1 MTGVV
6 DASHA
11 ASDGVDAG
19 VEIGGDAEAGGADE
33 VVIPGTAAGQELTWL
48 MGLLNGPAA
57 AITEA
62 EVTPHFSPGFLQQVP
77 ASQLVETIQSWAAGD
92 APVQLRQ
99 IESSSAG
106 SAVPVGVPTPAS
118 VVAIVE
124 AVGHLFFRVTL
135 AASTGGAGPQIVGL
149 LLTPAPETDPA
160 LADPAVLMARVG
172 QVAPEARLLIA
183 NVTGTDCVEV
193 HGLDADRPM
202 PLGSLF
208 KIYVLGALAADV
220 ASGRTAWTDPVTI
233 QERWKSL
240 PSGVLQDEADGS
252 MFSVAE
258 VAGKMI
264 SISDN
269 TAADHLLR
277 LVGRERV
284 EAYLPSMGH
293 ASPAL
298 DIPFLTTRE
307 LFQLKLGSAVDRAT
321 FQAANPAQRRQ
332 LLDGDYDLRPLP
344 DLAAATAW
352 DGPIA
357 VDTLEWFASPADVCR
372 AFASLEKLA
381 EAPTGATVSSILA
394 MNPGVMLDRRVFSYV
409 GYKGG
414 SEPGVLTL
422 AWLLR
427 RAVDG
432 QWVVATV
439 GFSDPVNPID
449 ETAGTYYAIAAAQMA
464 AR

>member
-1 MTGVV
+1 M
-6 DASHA
+6 
-11 ASDGVDAG
+11 
-19 VEIGGDAEAGGADE
+19 
-33 VVIPGTAAGQELTWL
+33 
-48 MGLLNGPAA
+48 
-57 AITEA
+57 
-62 EVTPHFSPGFLQQVP
+62 
-77 ASQLVETIQSWAAGD
+77 
-92 APVQLRQ
+92 
-99 IESSSAG
+99 
-106 SAVPVGVPTPAS
+106 
-118 VVAIVE
+118 AIVE
-124 AVGHLFFRVTL
+124 TVAQLFYRITL
-135 AASTGGAGPQIVGL
+135 AASPSGAEPQIVGL

-160 LADPAVLMARVG
+160 LRDPAVLMDRVG

-183 NVTGTDCVEV
+183 NVNVTGADCVEV

-220 ASGRTAWTDPVTI
+220 ASGRTAWADPVTI
-233 QERWKSL
+233 ADRWKSL
-240 PSGVLQDEADGS
+240 PSGVLQDEPDGS
-252 MFSVAE
+252 ELSVAE
-258 VAGKMI
+258 MAGKMI

-298 DIPFLTTRE
+298 DVPFLTTRE
-307 LFQLKLGSAVDRAT
+307 LFQLKLGSGDDRAA
-321 FQAANPAQRRQ
+321 FLAANPEQRRQ
-332 LLDGDYDLRPLP
+332 LLDGDYDQRPLP
-344 DLAAATAW
+344 DLAAAAAW
-352 DGPIA
+352 DTPIA

-372 AFASLEKLA
+372 ALASLEKLA
-381 EAPTGATVSSILA
+381 EAPTGDTVSSIPA
-394 MNPGVMLDRRVFSYV
+394 MNPGAMFDRRVFSYV

-427 RAVDG
+427 RAGDG

-439 GFSDPVNPID
+439 GFADPVNPID
-449 ETAGTYYAIAAAQMA
+449 ETAATYYAIAAAQMA
-464 AR
+464 GR

>member
-1 MTGVV
+1 VGIAPGG
-6 DASHA
+6 DA
-11 ASDGVDAG
+11 DAG
-19 VEIGGDAEAGGADE
+19 VSPGGDAGADAGDA
-33 VVIPGTAAGQELTWL
+33 VIPGTAAGQELTWL
-48 MGLLNGPAA
+48 LGLLNGPPA
-57 AITEA
+57 AIAEA
-62 EVTPHFSPGFLQQVP
+62 EVAPHFSPTFLQQVP
-77 ASQLVETIQSWAAGD
+77 ASQLVELLQSWVASD

-106 SAVPVGVPTPAS
+106 SAVPVGIPAPAS

-124 AVGHLFFRVTL
+124 TVRHLFFRITL
-135 AASTGGAGPQIVGL
+135 TASMGGAEPQIVGL
-149 LLTPAPETDPA
+149 LLAPAPETDPA
-160 LADPAVLMARVG
+160 LRDPAVLVARVG
-172 QVAPEARLLIA
+172 QVAPEARLFIG

-193 HGLDADRPM
+193 QGLGADSPM

-233 QERWKSL
+233 QDSSKSL
-240 PSGVLQDEADGS
+240 PSGVLQDQPDGS

-258 VAGKMI
+258 VAGDMI

-269 TAADHLLR
+269 TAADHLIR

-293 ASPAL
+293 SNPAL

-307 LFQLKLGSAVDRAT
+307 MFQLKLGPADDRAA
-321 FQAANPAQRRQ
+321 FLAANTAQRRQ

-344 DLAAATAW
+344 DLAAAAAW
-352 DGPIA
+352 VSPIA
-357 VDTLEWFASPADVCR
+357 VDTLEWFASPADLCR

-381 EAPTGATVSSILA
+381 AGPTGDTVSTILA
-394 MNPGVMLDRRVFSYV
+394 MNPGAPLDRQVFSYV

-439 GFSDPVNPID
+439 GFADPVNPID
-449 ETAGTYYAIAAAQMA
+449 ETLGTYYAIATAQMA
-464 AR
+464 GR